1 MARGSDGTGQADH
14 PRAAGAQSQS
24 HGDPVA
30 SESQGRDHAG
40 APAASRPGT
49 GGVSSRRAATP
60 AAEAGGADP
69 ATPRSAAK
77 GPTVQADIDAGSG
90 GNGVPLGSGGGAG
103 VTGIAFPRAGHH
115 HGFARGH
122 VPLGPWV
129 IRPRRISISC
139 GARSEIGS
147 PYCEHHAQIALSAC
161 KTVAARRRLPAAEG
175 ACRDRFRKGVA
186 FTGANAPRK
195 AGSHVAMQHGI
206 FRFASRSQFRP
217 CPADFSKKTT
227 RARCGRSKT

>member
-1 MARGSDGTGQADH
+1 MTDASVTWNDERVEQLKKLWAEGKSASQIAAEIGGVSRNAVIGKVHRLGLSGRPKAGGSSKPRKGGADMARGSDGTGQADH

-60 AAEAGGADP
+60 AAEAGAADP

-90 GNGVPLGSGGGAG
+90 GISTQVPAG
-103 VTGIAFPRAGHH
+103 TAC
-115 HGFARGH
+115 ARIWRG
-122 VPLGPWV
+122 L
-129 IRPRRISISC
+129 
-139 GARSEIGS
+139 A
-147 PYCEHHAQIALSAC
+147 
-161 KTVAARRRLPAAEG
+161 
-175 ACRDRFRKGVA
+175 
-186 FTGANAPRK
+186 
-195 AGSHVAMQHGI
+195 
-206 FRFASRSQFRP
+206 
-217 CPADFSKKTT
+217 
-227 RARCGRSKT
+227 